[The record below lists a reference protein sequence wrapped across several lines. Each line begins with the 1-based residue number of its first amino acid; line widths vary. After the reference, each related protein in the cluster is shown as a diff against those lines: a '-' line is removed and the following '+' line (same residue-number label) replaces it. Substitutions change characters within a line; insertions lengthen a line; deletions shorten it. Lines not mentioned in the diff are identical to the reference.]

1 MLRKDSLRLFD
12 NLPQLTAEDLAN
24 IRLSASK
31 NQYRKNDFVFQAGEQ
46 KNNIYLLTQGRIKL
60 FRLSSSGR
68 EVVQWFCFPDEF
80 FGLSEI
86 QQQGGLNVYAQCCED
101 SEVLS
106 LSMKQFLRHLDS
118 CPKMALRIIEQ
129 LTSRLNVVGDMLL
142 NFTADSAELRLL
154 KLLLRLSLQFGE
166 PLNGGMRLVIKL
178 THKEISNMV
187 GTCRQ
192 TVTTVLGHLRK
203 RNYIDVIGSEIYIP
217 SLERLEQLIDANEV
231 GSDDVEQQGSP
242 NRSGSRLGVQD
253 DGLAAHQVT
262 QTRIRQ

>member
-12 NLPQLTAEDLAN
+12 NLPQLSAEDLASL
-24 IRLSASK
+24 RSSASK
-31 NQYRKNDFVFQAGEQ
+31 CQYDKNDFVFQAGEH
-46 KNNIYLLTQGRIKL
+46 KNNIYLLTRGRIKL

-86 QQQGGLNVYAQCCED
+86 HQQGGLNVYAQCCEA
-101 SEVLS
+101 SEVLI
-106 LSMKQFLRHLDS
+106 LSMRQFLKHLND
-118 CPKMALRIIEQ
+118 CPKIALRIIEQ

-142 NFTADSAELRLL
+142 NFTADSAESRLL

-166 PLNGGMRLVIKL
+166 PFNGGMRLGIKL

-192 TVTTVLGHLRK
+192 TVTTVLGQLRR
-203 RNYIDVIGSEIYIP
+203 RNYIDIIGNEIYIP
-217 SLERLEQLIDANEV
+217 SVEHLEQLIEANEV
-231 GSDDVEQQGSP
+231 AAGDVAEKGRVP
-242 NRSGSRLGVQD
+242 KLGV
-253 DGLAAHQVT
+253 A
-262 QTRIRQ
+262 